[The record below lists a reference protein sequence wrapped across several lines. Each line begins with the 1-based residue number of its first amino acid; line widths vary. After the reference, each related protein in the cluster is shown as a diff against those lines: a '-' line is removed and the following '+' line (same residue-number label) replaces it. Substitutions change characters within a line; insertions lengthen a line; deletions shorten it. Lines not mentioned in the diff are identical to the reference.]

1 MLTNPPRPLQNCYA
15 TQRYQLIAGRRYARQ
30 ASFIRYMYSE
40 GFSIDEI
47 KKVFRKM
54 SKTEIYVIVKS

>member
-1 MLTNPPRPLQNCYA
+1 MNQIHHTTTNCYA
-15 TQRYQLIAGRRYARQ
+15 TQRYRLIAARKYARQ
-30 ASFIRYMYSE
+30 ASFIKYMHSE